1 MNQMVK
7 HSSKGI
13 VPWPA
18 EDAERYRA
26 EGYWED
32 RPLGA
37 YVQEAART
45 FPDRTAVIDG
55 ADGTRMSY
63 AELVDRADAAAE
75 RLLGLGLRRDDR
87 VLVVLPNGWQFVV
100 LTLACFR
107 AGIIPVMALPAHRQY
122 ELRFLGNLAEAR
134 AVVAADE
141 IRGFDYQQLAAE
153 LRPEVPTLEWTM
165 VSGVPREGNVGLEEL
180 LRPGEDPAGAR
191 ARLDAAAPAGTDPA
205 LFLLSGGTTGLPKL
219 ITRTHNDY
227 AYNIRA
233 CSAVAGLTGDS
244 VYLVSMPVSHNF
256 PLACPG
262 VLGALFLGARV
273 VTLPSPNPAKAF
285 PVIAEES
292 VTITAVV
299 PAVAQKWIEHQE
311 EQRTDQLST
320 LQVLQ
325 VGGSRMP
332 DELARR
338 VRPVLGCTLQQVFGM
353 AEGLINMTRLDD
365 PEEAVCTTQGRPVS
379 PADEIRIVD
388 ALLEDLPDGTPGA
401 ILTRGP
407 YTPRGYYAAPEANA
421 KSFEEGG
428 WYASGDIVERRPD
441 GNLVVQGRDKDMINR
456 GGEKVSAEEIES
468 LVYQIPGLSIVAAVS
483 MPDPVLGEKVC
494 LYAQMAGGDP
504 LTLEQ
509 VQEHLQKAGVAAYKI
524 PEKVVVVDEIPTTKV
539 GKIDKKA
546 LRADIAQRLSVQA

>member
-1 MNQMVK
+1 MVK
-7 HSSKGI
+7 HTSEGT

-18 EDAERYRA
+18 EYAELYRTK
-26 EGYWED
+26 GYWED
-32 RPLGA
+32 KPLGA
-37 YVQEAART
+37 HFQEAARA
-45 FPDRTAVIDG
+45 FPDRIAVVDA
-55 ADGTRMSY
+55 ADGTRMTY
-63 AELVDRADAAAE
+63 AELVGRADAAAE
-75 RLLGLGLRRDDR
+75 RLLRLGLERDDR
-87 VLVVLPNGWQFVV
+87 VLVVLPNGWQFMVF
-100 LTLACFR
+100 TLACFR

-122 ELRFLGNLAEAR
+122 ELKFLGNLAEAR
-134 AVVAADE
+134 AIVAADE
-141 IRGFDYQQLAAE
+141 VKGFDYQQLAAE
-153 LRPEVPTLEWTM
+153 LRPEIPTLEWTL
-165 VSGVPREGNVGLEEL
+165 VSGAPKDGNLSLEDI
-180 LRPGEDPAGAR
+180 LRPGDDPDGAR
-191 ARLDAAAPAGTDPA
+191 ARLDASAPAGTDPA

-227 AYNIRA
+227 AYNIKA
-233 CSAVAGLTGDS
+233 CAAVAGLTADS

-262 VLGALFLGARV
+262 VLGALFLGARA

-285 PVIAEES
+285 PVIAAES

-299 PAVAQKWIEHQE
+299 PAVAQKWIEYQE
-311 EQRTDQLST
+311 EHPTDQLTS
-320 LQVLQ
+320 LEVLQ

-332 DELARR
+332 DEVARK
-338 VRPVLGCTLQQVFGM
+338 VKPVLGCTLQQVFGM

-365 PEEAVCTTQGRPVS
+365 PEEVICTTQGRPVS
-379 PADEIRIVD
+379 EDDEVRIVD
-388 ALLEDLPDGTPGA
+388 LVVDEELPDGTSGA

-421 KSFEEGG
+421 KSFEDGG

-441 GNLVVQGRDKDMINR
+441 GNLIVQGRDKDMINR

-494 LYAQMAGGDP
+494 LYAEMAGGKP

-509 VQEHLQKAGVAAYKI
+509 VQDHLKTAGVAAYKI
-524 PEKVVVVDEIPTTKV
+524 PEKVVVVDQIPTTKV

-546 LRADIAQRLSVQA
+546 LRADIAERIQLEV

>member
-1 MNQMVK
+1 MVK
-7 HSSKGI
+7 HTSQGT

-18 EDAERYRA
+18 EDAEIYRA
-26 EGYWED
+26 QGYWED
-32 RPLGA
+32 KPLGA
-37 YVQEAART
+37 YLQQSALQ
-45 FPDRTAVIDG
+45 FPDRVAIVDG

-63 AELVDRADAAAE
+63 AELIDRADAAAE
-75 RLLGLGLRRDDR
+75 RLLALGLERDDR

-100 LTLACFR
+100 FTIACFR

-122 ELRFLGNLAEAR
+122 ELRFLGALAEAR
-134 AVVAADE
+134 AIVTADE
-141 IRGFDYQQLAAE
+141 IKGFDYQQLIAE
-153 LRPEVPTLEWTM
+153 LRPEIPTLQWALI
-165 VSGVPREGNVGLEEL
+165 SGAPTDGNLSLEDL
-180 LRPGEDPAGAR
+180 LRPGKDPNGAR

-227 AYNIRA
+227 AYNIKA
-233 CSAVAGLTGDS
+233 CSGVAGLSQDS
-244 VYLVSMPVSHNF
+244 VYLVSMPASHNF

-262 VLGALFLGARV
+262 VLGALLLGARV
-273 VTLPSPNPAKAF
+273 VTLPSPNPARAF
-285 PVIAEES
+285 PAIAAEG

-299 PAVAQKWIEHQE
+299 PAVAQKWIEYQE
-311 EQRTDQLST
+311 EHRTDQLTT

-332 DELARR
+332 DEVARK
-338 VRPVLGCTLQQVFGM
+338 VKPVLGATLQQVFGM
-353 AEGLINMTRLDD
+353 AEGLINMTRRDD
-365 PEEAVCTTQGRPVS
+365 PEEVICTTQGRPVS
-379 PADEIRIVD
+379 AADEIRIVD
-388 ALLEDLPDGTPGA
+388 PLLQDLPDGTPGA

-441 GNLVVQGRDKDMINR
+441 GNLIVQGRDKDMINR
-456 GGEKVSAEEIES
+456 GGEKISAEEIES

-509 VQEHLQKAGVAAYKI
+509 VQAHLKKAGIAAYKI
-524 PEKVVVVDEIPTTKV
+524 PEKVVVVEEIPTTKV

-546 LRADIAQRLSVQA
+546 LRADISERMQLEV

>member
-1 MNQMVK
+1 MVK
-7 HSSKGI
+7 HTSEGT

-18 EDAERYRA
+18 EYAELYRA
-26 EGYWED
+26 KGYWQD
-32 RPLGA
+32 KPLGA
-37 YVQEAART
+37 HFQEAARA
-45 FPDRTAVIDG
+45 FPDRIAVVDA
-55 ADGTRMSY
+55 ADGTRMTY
-63 AELVDRADAAAE
+63 AELVGRADAAAE
-75 RLLGLGLRRDDR
+75 RLLRLGLERDDR
-87 VLVVLPNGWQFVV
+87 VLVVLPNGWQFMVF
-100 LTLACFR
+100 TLACFR

-122 ELRFLGNLAEAR
+122 ELKFLGKLAEAR
-134 AVVAADE
+134 AIVAADE
-141 IRGFDYQQLAAE
+141 VKGFDYQQLAAE
-153 LRPEVPTLEWTM
+153 LRPEIPTLEWTL
-165 VSGVPREGNVGLEEL
+165 VSGTPQDGNLSLEDI
-180 LRPGEDPAGAR
+180 LRPGDDPDGAR
-191 ARLDAAAPAGTDPA
+191 ARLDASAPAGTDPA

-227 AYNIRA
+227 AYNIKA
-233 CSAVAGLTGDS
+233 CAAVAGLTADS

-262 VLGALFLGARV
+262 VLGALFLGARA

-285 PVIAEES
+285 PVIAAES

-299 PAVAQKWIEHQE
+299 PAVAQKWIEYQE
-311 EQRTDQLST
+311 EHPTDQLTS
-320 LQVLQ
+320 LEVLQ

-332 DELARR
+332 DEVARK
-338 VRPVLGCTLQQVFGM
+338 VKPVLGCTLQQVFGM

-365 PEEAVCTTQGRPVS
+365 PEEVICTTQGRPVS
-379 PADEIRIVD
+379 EADEVRIVD
-388 ALLEDLPDGTPGA
+388 LVVDEELPDGTPGS

-407 YTPRGYYAAPEANA
+407 YTPRGYYAAPEANT
-421 KSFEEGG
+421 KSFEDGG

-441 GNLVVQGRDKDMINR
+441 GNLIVQGRDKDMINR

-494 LYAQMAGGDP
+494 LYAEMAGGKP

-509 VQEHLQKAGVAAYKI
+509 VQAHLKTAGVAAYKI
-524 PEKVVVVDEIPTTKV
+524 PEKVVVVDQIPTTKV

-546 LRADIAQRLSVQA
+546 LRADIAERIQLEV

>member
-1 MNQMVK
+1 MVK
-7 HSSKGI
+7 HTSEGT

-18 EDAERYRA
+18 EYAELYRTK
-26 EGYWED
+26 GYWED
-32 RPLGA
+32 KPLGA
-37 YVQEAART
+37 HFQEAARA
-45 FPDRTAVIDG
+45 FPDRIAVVDA
-55 ADGTRMSY
+55 ADGTRMTY
-63 AELVDRADAAAE
+63 AELVGRADAAAE
-75 RLLGLGLRRDDR
+75 RLLRLGLERDDR
-87 VLVVLPNGWQFVV
+87 VLVVLPNGWQFMVF
-100 LTLACFR
+100 TLACFR

-122 ELRFLGNLAEAR
+122 ELKFLGNLAEAR
-134 AVVAADE
+134 AIVAADE
-141 IRGFDYQQLAAE
+141 VKGFDYQRLAAE
-153 LRPEVPTLEWTM
+153 LRPEIPTLEWTL
-165 VSGVPREGNVGLEEL
+165 VSGTPQDGNLSLEDI
-180 LRPGEDPAGAR
+180 LRPGDDPDGAR
-191 ARLDAAAPAGTDPA
+191 ARLDASAPAGTDPA

-227 AYNIRA
+227 AYNIKA
-233 CSAVAGLTGDS
+233 CAAVAGLTADS

-262 VLGALFLGARV
+262 VLGALFLGARA

-285 PVIAEES
+285 PVIAAES

-299 PAVAQKWIEHQE
+299 PAVAQKWIEYQE
-311 EQRTDQLST
+311 EHPTDQLTS
-320 LQVLQ
+320 LEVLQ

-332 DELARR
+332 DEVARK
-338 VRPVLGCTLQQVFGM
+338 VKPVLGCTLQQVFGM

-365 PEEAVCTTQGRPVS
+365 PEEVICTTQGRPVS
-379 PADEIRIVD
+379 EADEVRIVD
-388 ALLEDLPDGTPGA
+388 LVVDEELPDGTPGS

-407 YTPRGYYAAPEANA
+407 YTPRGYYAAPEANT
-421 KSFEEGG
+421 KSFEDGG

-441 GNLVVQGRDKDMINR
+441 GNLIVQGRDKDMINR

-494 LYAQMAGGDP
+494 LYAEMAGGKP

-509 VQEHLQKAGVAAYKI
+509 VQAHLKTAGVAAYKI
-524 PEKVVVVDEIPTTKV
+524 PEKVVVVDQIPTTKV

-546 LRADIAQRLSVQA
+546 LRADIAERIQLEV

>member
-1 MNQMVK
+1 MVK
-7 HSSKGI
+7 HTSQGT

-18 EDAERYRA
+18 EDAEIYRA
-26 EGYWED
+26 QGYWED
-32 RPLGA
+32 KPLGA
-37 YVQEAART
+37 YLQQSALQ
-45 FPDRTAVIDG
+45 FPDRVAIVDG

-63 AELVDRADAAAE
+63 AELIDRADAAAE
-75 RLLGLGLRRDDR
+75 RLLALGLERDDR

-100 LTLACFR
+100 FTIACFR

-122 ELRFLGNLAEAR
+122 ELRFLGALAEAR
-134 AVVAADE
+134 AIVTADE
-141 IRGFDYQQLAAE
+141 IKGFDYQQLIAE
-153 LRPEVPTLEWTM
+153 LRPEIPTLQWALI
-165 VSGVPREGNVGLEEL
+165 SGAPTDGNLSLEDL
-180 LRPGEDPAGAR
+180 LRPGKDPNGAR

-227 AYNIRA
+227 AYNIKA
-233 CSAVAGLTGDS
+233 CSGVAGLSQDS
-244 VYLVSMPVSHNF
+244 VYLVSMPASHNF

-262 VLGALFLGARV
+262 VLGALLLGARV

-285 PVIAEES
+285 PAIAAEG

-299 PAVAQKWIEHQE
+299 PAVAQKWIEYQE
-311 EQRTDQLST
+311 EHRTDQLTT

-332 DELARR
+332 DEVARK
-338 VRPVLGCTLQQVFGM
+338 VKPVLGATLQQVFGM
-353 AEGLINMTRLDD
+353 AEGLINMTRRDD
-365 PEEAVCTTQGRPVS
+365 PEEVICTTQGRPVS
-379 PADEIRIVD
+379 AADEIRIVD
-388 ALLEDLPDGTPGA
+388 PLLQDLPDGTPGA

-441 GNLVVQGRDKDMINR
+441 GNLIVQGRDKDMINR
-456 GGEKVSAEEIES
+456 GGEKISAEEIES

-509 VQEHLQKAGVAAYKI
+509 VQAHLKKAGIAAYKI
-524 PEKVVVVDEIPTTKV
+524 PEKVVVVEEIPTTKV

-546 LRADIAQRLSVQA
+546 LRADISERMQLEV

>member
-1 MNQMVK
+1 MVK
-7 HSSKGI
+7 HTSQGT

-18 EDAERYRA
+18 EDAEIYRA
-26 EGYWED
+26 QGYWED
-32 RPLGA
+32 KPLGA
-37 YVQEAART
+37 YLQQSALQ
-45 FPDRTAVIDG
+45 FPDRVAIVDG

-63 AELVDRADAAAE
+63 AELIDRADAAAE
-75 RLLGLGLRRDDR
+75 QLLALGLERDNR

-100 LTLACFR
+100 FTIACFR

-122 ELRFLGNLAEAR
+122 ELRFLGALAEAR
-134 AVVAADE
+134 AIVTADE
-141 IRGFDYQQLAAE
+141 IKGFDYQQLIAE
-153 LRPEVPTLEWTM
+153 LRPEIPTLQWALI
-165 VSGVPREGNVGLEEL
+165 SGAPTDGNLSLEDL
-180 LRPGEDPAGAR
+180 LRPGKDPNGAR

-227 AYNIRA
+227 AYNIKA
-233 CSAVAGLTGDS
+233 CSGVAGLSQDS
-244 VYLVSMPVSHNF
+244 VYLVSMPASHNF

-262 VLGALFLGARV
+262 VLGALLLGARV

-285 PVIAEES
+285 PAIAAEG

-299 PAVAQKWIEHQE
+299 PAVAQKWIEYQE
-311 EQRTDQLST
+311 EHRTDQLTT

-332 DELARR
+332 DEVARK
-338 VRPVLGCTLQQVFGM
+338 VKPVLGATLQQVFGM
-353 AEGLINMTRLDD
+353 AEGLINMTRRDD
-365 PEEAVCTTQGRPVS
+365 PEEVICTTQGRPVS
-379 PADEIRIVD
+379 AADEIRIVD
-388 ALLEDLPDGTPGA
+388 PLLQDLPDGTPGA

-441 GNLVVQGRDKDMINR
+441 GNLIVQGRDKDMINR
-456 GGEKVSAEEIES
+456 GGEKISAEEIES

-509 VQEHLQKAGVAAYKI
+509 VQAHLKKAGIAAYKI
-524 PEKVVVVDEIPTTKV
+524 PEKVVVVEEIPTTKV

-546 LRADIAQRLSVQA
+546 LRADISERMQLEV

>member
-1 MNQMVK
+1 MVK
-7 HSSKGI
+7 HTSEGT

-18 EDAERYRA
+18 EYAELYRA
-26 EGYWED
+26 KGYWQD
-32 RPLGA
+32 KPLGA
-37 YVQEAART
+37 HFQEAART
-45 FPDRTAVIDG
+45 FPDRIAIVDA
-55 ADGTRMSY
+55 ADGTRMTY
-63 AELVDRADAAAE
+63 AELVGRADAAAE
-75 RLLGLGLRRDDR
+75 RLLRLGLERDDR
-87 VLVVLPNGWQFVV
+87 VLVVLPNGWQFMVF
-100 LTLACFR
+100 TLACFR

-122 ELRFLGNLAEAR
+122 ELKFLGKLAEAR
-134 AVVAADE
+134 AIVAADE
-141 IRGFDYQQLAAE
+141 VKGFDYQQLAAE
-153 LRPEVPTLEWTM
+153 LRPEIPTLEWTL
-165 VSGVPREGNVGLEEL
+165 VSGTPQDGNLSLEDI
-180 LRPGEDPAGAR
+180 LRPGDDPDGAR
-191 ARLDAAAPAGTDPA
+191 ARLDASAPAGTDPA

-227 AYNIRA
+227 AYNIKA
-233 CSAVAGLTGDS
+233 CAAVAGLTADS

-262 VLGALFLGARV
+262 VLGALFLGARA

-285 PVIAEES
+285 PVIAAES

-299 PAVAQKWIEHQE
+299 PAVAQKWIEYQE
-311 EQRTDQLST
+311 EHPTDQLTS
-320 LQVLQ
+320 LEVLQ

-332 DELARR
+332 DEVARK
-338 VRPVLGCTLQQVFGM
+338 VKPVLGCTLQQVFGM

-365 PEEAVCTTQGRPVS
+365 PEEVICTTQGRPVS
-379 PADEIRIVD
+379 EADEVRIVD
-388 ALLEDLPDGTPGA
+388 LVVDEELPDGTPGS

-407 YTPRGYYAAPEANA
+407 YTPRGYYAAPEANT
-421 KSFEEGG
+421 KSFEDGG

-441 GNLVVQGRDKDMINR
+441 GNLIVQGRDKDMINR

-494 LYAQMAGGDP
+494 LYAEMAGGKP

-509 VQEHLQKAGVAAYKI
+509 VQAHLKTAGVAAYKI
-524 PEKVVVVDEIPTTKV
+524 PEKVVVVDQIPTTKV

-546 LRADIAQRLSVQA
+546 LRADIAERIQLEV